1 MKKDS
6 RGLCR
11 GAAGNPRVPRLL
23 PGPLWGCR
31 GHLEKV
37 WATENCGGPPLESS
51 SPCLGSLSAGHRVP
65 IRCPCPRAGPGLP
78 ALGNQ
83 GSNLLLSLVCGP
95 PRPPD
100 RTKAGLGATEPGVGP
115 GRQVPECGGI
125 SLCCQGTG
133 VGCPSS
139 WLVGSHRPKLE
150 NTAQRECSGS
160 SCPAKAGGP
169 RPAGVGEHWACSRPG
184 FDSWVRKFAWRR
196 ERLPTPVFLLGEV
209 HGRRSLVGY
218 SPWGCKESD
227 TTE

>member
-1 MKKDS
+1 MGG
-6 RGLCR
+6 RGKAWR
-11 GAAGNPRVPRLL
+11 
-23 PGPLWGCR
+23 
-31 GHLEKV
+31 
-37 WATENCGGPPLESS
+37 
-51 SPCLGSLSAGHRVP
+51 PCLGSLSAGHRVP

-169 RPAGVGEHWACSRPG
+169 RPAGVGEHWACSTELPEGGAVPRSRGKGSSGLRHQAEKPG
-184 FDSWVRKFAWRR
+184 HPSVPAGPLKSCHPRGPAVQGTR
-196 ERLPTPVFLLGEV
+196 EEEAQETQSETPSQTHL
-209 HGRRSLVGY
+209 
-218 SPWGCKESD
+218 
-227 TTE
+227 